1 MCTAKYSTGHVET
14 RRVNISDSAAARP
27 TLDPGSRAK
36 AGDCSPTSEVLADA
50 AHDEFSTAPAPQP
63 AETADSHPVKEPET
77 PQLANMESSSGSTQL
92 NEGRSYEHYEHY
104 FESPPLPEN
113 TPASARSEHA
123 TNRAEGVS
131 TEPRTLQEDDTG
143 AVKFT
148 PESPSRVSLPNAS
161 DSPEREEDGFIDF
174 GRTAPLN
181 EHVQSPLWPF
191 PETPAHAQ
199 NPFEKGKG
207 RSSVLAPSQLFG
219 GTQYSSAMRRPASPT
234 SSRPSPSDHQINSIS
249 VSSPLK
255 ARGRLSSPAARIPPS
270 TEGLSS
276 KAPQV
281 EEAIVPVCPASPEM
295 PATSTS
301 RHRRQRRTGPEP
313 LDDYEPMKDSQEK
326 MSVSQIASECGL
338 SEDEEHKQRQVRAK
352 WKKTAALERLTSIS
366 FVQSTR
372 PDTDR
377 VEVPSTEQ
385 KRTSR
390 APVISRIL
398 QSGKDLLES
407 TDSQDRETVADS
419 QDQFNVIRAPP
430 SEAGLSTQSG
440 PEAIARHSSFPSELV
455 APIGFLPPQLSNG
468 NTGSES
474 LGVGSRDAIPET
486 SPPSRTTGGQDY
498 DHVADATDKRF
509 LRRSTHSTRALRSS
523 SPMPQDAQQVSP
535 NAGSGSGSRA
545 PRQVYAAQTPL
556 MIVSG
561 NTPAERHKPS
571 PTKEL
576 FVKSLPTIQSSPPMV
591 DQLVV
596 AKRTRGRSAGANNTP
611 TSGDSIILPP
621 EGSSSLTTLNT
632 TPSLSMSTPSKSVLA
647 GPASRN
653 VGSPDSEHAS
663 SPAVAKKSRRMKV
676 CSAENLRQS
685 VRLSRHR
692 SVSTDELAR
701 SPQTVE
707 AQTGLFENMAFA
719 ISLQG
724 KRPREDENQFRKRM
738 ESAEALER
746 KIKEEGG
753 RVLEGFNQL
762 FEDWP
767 IKQANKSPKLASQP
781 DSAVQLTPE
790 AATLGFT
797 ALISD
802 GHSRKVKY
810 MQALALN
817 LPCITVQWVSACLA
831 KGQIVDWS
839 RYLLCAGQSS
849 IMGDAILSRNLS
861 RYDAS
866 KVQLRDIVQQREQ
879 LLEGS
884 KILLVMTKAAEKV
897 RKPYVFLARVLGGT
911 LSRVHNIDEA
921 RENMKAAEDA
931 GQPYH
936 WVYVDDKTK
945 PDALYTI
952 QAEPSKK
959 RKRMGVVPI
968 GPAPKKIRTIN
979 DELLIQSLIL
989 ERLVEDTEMDI

>member
-1 MCTAKYSTGHVET
+1 MHLLRRSCRVEG
-14 RRVNISDSAAARP
+14 RNGPGGESKIREERP
-27 TLDPGSRAK
+27 S
-36 AGDCSPTSEVLADA
+36 VI
-50 AHDEFSTAPAPQP
+50 
-63 AETADSHPVKEPET
+63 AENVKEPET

-338 SEDEEHKQRQVRAK
+338 SEDEEHKQRQV
-352 WKKTAALERLTSIS
+352 
-366 FVQSTR
+366 
-372 PDTDR
+372 
-377 VEVPSTEQ
+377 
-385 KRTSR
+385 
-390 APVISRIL
+390 
-398 QSGKDLLES
+398 
-407 TDSQDRETVADS
+407 
-419 QDQFNVIRAPP
+419 
-430 SEAGLSTQSG
+430 
-440 PEAIARHSSFPSELV
+440 
-455 APIGFLPPQLSNG
+455 
-468 NTGSES
+468 
-474 LGVGSRDAIPET
+474 
-486 SPPSRTTGGQDY
+486 
-498 DHVADATDKRF
+498 
-509 LRRSTHSTRALRSS
+509 
-523 SPMPQDAQQVSP
+523 
-535 NAGSGSGSRA
+535 
-545 PRQVYAAQTPL
+545 
-556 MIVSG
+556 
-561 NTPAERHKPS
+561 
-571 PTKEL
+571 
-576 FVKSLPTIQSSPPMV
+576 
-591 DQLVV
+591 
-596 AKRTRGRSAGANNTP
+596 
-611 TSGDSIILPP
+611 
-621 EGSSSLTTLNT
+621 
-632 TPSLSMSTPSKSVLA
+632 
-647 GPASRN
+647 
-653 VGSPDSEHAS
+653 
-663 SPAVAKKSRRMKV
+663 
-676 CSAENLRQS
+676 
-685 VRLSRHR
+685 
-692 SVSTDELAR
+692 
-701 SPQTVE
+701 
-707 AQTGLFENMAFA
+707 
-719 ISLQG
+719 
-724 KRPREDENQFRKRM
+724 
-738 ESAEALER
+738 
-746 KIKEEGG
+746 
-753 RVLEGFNQL
+753 
-762 FEDWP
+762 
-767 IKQANKSPKLASQP
+767 
-781 DSAVQLTPE
+781 
-790 AATLGFT
+790 
-797 ALISD
+797 
-802 GHSRKVKY
+802 
-810 MQALALN
+810 
-817 LPCITVQWVSACLA
+817 
-831 KGQIVDWS
+831 
-839 RYLLCAGQSS
+839 
-849 IMGDAILSRNLS
+849 
-861 RYDAS
+861 
-866 KVQLRDIVQQREQ
+866 QLRDIVQQREQ